1 MFLLLL
7 ALFVH
12 LVELVQ
18 VRRYAPR
25 AVRFG
30 NIVAGVMTDTDKNE
44 STFRTLTKRGATK

>member
-7 ALFVH
+7 VLFVH

-25 AVRFG
+25 AVRLG
-30 NIVAGVMTDTDKNE
+30 DIVAGVTDDTDKNE
-44 STFRTLTKRGATK
+44 SVFRTLTKHGATK